1 MAEGACH
8 ICSAG
13 TDLLCPKCERYYC
26 AKCASLFNKKL
37 CLDCGPN
44 TSLGLEVTDGIP
56 DVDGEVHHGRT
67 FKLIGEGWPDQIEKI
82 SELSD
87 AELEAKL
94 DFFKRV
100 LKEVVRVRDTMLITL
115 SAMENERFRR
125 TAEKL
130 KPTGGTDW
138 INRSHPETE
147 GIKIQSKSKTSSEE
161 DSVKN
166 LAKALGIT
174 VEKARA
180 VYQKLKG
187 VSAK

>member
-1 MAEGACH
+1 MAEGTCH
-8 ICSAG
+8 ICSAE
-13 TDLLCPKCERYYC
+13 TDLLCPKCEQYYC
-26 AKCASLFNKKL
+26 IKCASFFNKRL
-37 CLDCGPN
+37 CLSCGPN
-44 TSLGLEVTDGIP
+44 TSLGIEVTEGIP
-56 DVDGEVHHGRT
+56 DVDGEVHHGRR

-87 AELEAKL
+87 ADLEAKL
-94 DFFKRV
+94 DFFKMA

-125 TAEKL
+125 TAK
-130 KPTGGTDW
+130 KIKSDGGTEW
-138 INRSHPETE
+138 YKEAENIKLRSVPARD
-147 GIKIQSKSKTSSEE
+147 KAPSEE
-161 DSVKN
+161 DSVKS

-187 VSAK
+187 VSGK